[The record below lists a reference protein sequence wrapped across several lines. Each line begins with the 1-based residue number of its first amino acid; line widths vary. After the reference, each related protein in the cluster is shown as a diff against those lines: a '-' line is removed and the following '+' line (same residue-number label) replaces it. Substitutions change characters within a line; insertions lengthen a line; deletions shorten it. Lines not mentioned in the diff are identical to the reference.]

1 MFFSIKKFGLKQALL
16 VLAGTPDL
24 SNREAEVGVSFVK
37 ASGVKVTLVTEI
49 KEKLTY
55 LKNFLN
61 SIAEGIATATASL
74 VTIAEDGRQD
84 VDLLRSNETAAL
96 TSIEQSTENTLDR
109 VSVKADRKIGKLQD
123 KIRNAEGLKNFKTSS
138 VLTKASNQRDAVE
151 TKAKT
156 RIEQVEKD
164 TADDLETTQ
173 NSIADLESQVQELR
187 GNMEGI
193 EELSKIFLGTTD
205 PTEV

>member
-1 MFFSIKKFGLKQALL
+1 M
-16 VLAGTPDL
+16 
-24 SNREAEVGVSFVK
+24 
-37 ASGVKVTLVTEI
+37 
-49 KEKLTY
+49 
-55 LKNFLN
+55 
-61 SIAEGIATATASL
+61 
-74 VTIAEDGRQD
+74 
-84 VDLLRSNETAAL
+84 LRSNETAAL